1 MDVRQGVRAFRN
13 MNRDNVSG
21 RNSEQEEGI

>member
-13 MNRDNVSG
+13 MNLDNVSG